1 MVQCRVDE
9 NFARRGHL
17 QRTHW
22 KRDSERRRT
31 EQRCAKHRQ
40 AGRDG
45 RRAVLAGAS
54 YRRRRSPGRYLQRA
68 AELGR
73 MVSRAPTKALVLLVW
88 ARLSSTLQISA
99 RRPAVSSPPGFVRMF
114 AAPPASTQPSVRAVL
129 PPVPAPP
136 GVRIR
141 MLAAP
146 KRGAAVDS
154 YQTVAVL
161 CNAASSTRPGCA
173 TTLGALPLAGCSP
186 DSRGVPSLHGCR
198 RRGCGSALAPARQ
211 SAISLTAV
219 LRLPLNLAA
228 FGHPRQGL
236 RRAALPIQEEEW
248 DEEQPHQVLYR
259 THLRGL
265 CWPARQPS
273 RAGGGWRGRRD
284 RRGRRGRRCGRC

>member
-1 MVQCRVDE
+1 MVGAMPRVDRTWRGGGTSSGRPLAQRVT
-9 NFARRGHL
+9 ARRGG
-17 QRTHW
+17 
-22 KRDSERRRT
+22 ERNNIVQNT
-31 EQRCAKHRQ
+31 SRQ
-40 AGRDG
+40 GRVG
-45 RRAVLAGAS
+45 TCRRAVLAGAS
-54 YRRRRSPGRYLQRA
+54 WLVPRPGSGQ
-68 AELGR
+68 

-99 RRPAVSSPPGFVRMF
+99 RRPPVSSPPVFVRMF
-114 AAPPASTQPSVRAVL
+114 AAPAASTQPSVRSVL

-273 RAGGGWRGRRD
+273 RAGGGWRGRR
-284 RRGRRGRRCGRC
+284 GRRCGHGRRCGRC